1 MSDALDFR
9 PFAPVL
15 PPRRARALPWAT
27 VIGASALTAVP
38 VVATLP
44 LMPPLG
50 LLMLLTWRLLA
61 RFALRRWAAAPLGL
75 FDDLVS
81 GQPLGS
87 AVLSWSLCFLVIDLV
102 EQRSGD
108 RDVAR
113 DWLIAA
119 GLIAGV
125 LILGRVI
132 AAPMSAP
139 LAPVLAA
146 QIAAAVLL
154 FPAFARIVG
163 WIDRRRTQGQ
173 IPGAPG

>member
-15 PPRRARALPWAT
+15 PPARARALPWAT

-44 LMPPLG
+44 LLPPLG

-61 RFALRRWAAAPLGL
+61 RFALRRWAAAPLGF

-87 AVLSWSLCFLVIDLV
+87 AVLSWSLCFLVIDMV
-102 EQRSGD
+102 EQRFGD
-108 RDVAR
+108 RDFAQ

-119 GLIAGV
+119 GLIAGA
-125 LILGRVI
+125 LILGRVV
-132 AAPMSAP
+132 AAPLVTP

-146 QIAAAVLL
+146 QIGASVLL
-154 FPAFARIVG
+154 FPLFARVVA

>member
-15 PPRRARALPWAT
+15 PPTRARAVPWVA

-44 LMPPLG
+44 LLPPLG

-81 GQPLGS
+81 GQPLGG
-87 AVLSWSLCFLVIDLV
+87 AVLSWSLCFLVIDLL
-102 EQRSGD
+102 ERRFGD
-108 RDVAR
+108 REFAQ

-119 GLIAGV
+119 CLIAGTLV
-125 LILGRVI
+125 LGRLI
-132 AAPMSAP
+132 ASPPGAP
-139 LAPVLAA
+139 LAPVLAI
-146 QIAAAVLL
+146 QVAASVLI
-154 FPAFARIVG
+154 FPVFARIVV

-173 IPGAPG
+173 V